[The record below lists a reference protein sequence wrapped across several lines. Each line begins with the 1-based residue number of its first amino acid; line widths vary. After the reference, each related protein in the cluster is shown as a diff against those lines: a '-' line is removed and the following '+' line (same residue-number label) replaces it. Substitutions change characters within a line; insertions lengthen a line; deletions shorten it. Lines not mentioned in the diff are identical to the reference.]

1 MYIQMKHTLLYLIS
15 VCLFLVGCRQE
26 DSFFDNAGRVKL
38 GVGID
43 DNIEIIASRSTLSEE
58 ESAALRENCK
68 IRIFNNGKLVN
79 RYGRWSEIPE
89 DGILMP
95 VGDKYSA
102 LVVAGDSVPA
112 SFESKYYKGSTQT
125 FGVAK
130 GQTTTVEVN
139 CNIVNTLVKIEYSD
153 EWENLLEEAKVTVS
167 VDGGSLEYSMGE
179 EEKIGYFIAPEKNP
193 VIECIFSGKTK
204 NGKTFSYPSTIES
217 VKEATLYTVTYSP
230 SDGEPVPGNYGGGFF
245 ELTVDETPL
254 HESETVMVYQRPVI
268 SATDGSENIDL
279 SADMFVATGAT
290 MSPVFTFSGST
301 PLKSVVVES
310 ELLSQ
315 LGLSSNYIDII
326 AEQQLLVEIGWNVT
340 ITEDKKKVTLDFR
353 DILNKF
359 FETESLHSMRFVAT
373 DTYDEIQEGATAKT
387 REAVWNI
394 IVSDANVASI
404 DIPSD
409 RRYEIWSD
417 KAVFYGQNLEEKT
430 PTETLYFRYR
440 EKDTD
445 TWSENIPAIIDGVY
459 YKTEQVKGL
468 KPGTTYQY
476 QMVEGIKVSNVISEV
491 TTDYPVQLP
500 NAGFEE
506 WQGSSPLLIYSGDES
521 NMFWDSGNHG
531 SSTMSVN
538 VTTSD
543 SSIRNTDNPDSKL
556 SAKLSSQFVGV
567 DVFGNKIG
575 AFAAGNIFIGKYLNT
590 SGMDGT
596 LGFGRSFTGRPY
608 ALRGYIR
615 YVPQIVD
622 KYSGIIAKGSNDQG
636 IIYIALTDGEG
647 EGYSGSNWSVVV
659 QTDKDGGKPKLFNKD
674 AENVIAFEEKIWTE
688 ATAGNGMVPF
698 EIKFKYK
705 ENTEKRIPNRI
716 LVVASASRYGD
727 YFQGAEGSTM
737 WLDDLELIYEE
748 SELTE

>member
-1 MYIQMKHTLLYLIS
+1 MKRTLLYLIS
-15 VCLFLVGCRQE
+15 GCLFLVGCRQE
-26 DSFFDNAGRVKL
+26 DSFLDNAGKVKL

-43 DNIEIIASRSTLSEE
+43 DEIEIIASRSTLSEE
-58 ESAALRENCK
+58 ESTALRENCK

-79 RYGRWSEIPE
+79 RYGRWSEVPE

-95 VGDKYSA
+95 VGDKYST

-112 SFESKYYKGSTQT
+112 SFESKYYKGTQT
-125 FGVAK
+125 FVVAK

-139 CNIVNTLVKIEYSD
+139 CNIVNTLVKIEYSED
-153 EWENLLEEAKVTVS
+153 WDNLLEEAKVTVS

-230 SDGEPVPGNYGGGFF
+230 ASDGEEHVPDYGGGFF
-245 ELTVDETPL
+245 ELTIDETPL
-254 HESETVMVYQRPVI
+254 HKESATVMVYQRPVI

-404 DIPSD
+404 DIPED

-445 TWSENIPAIIDGVY
+445 TWSENITAIIDGVY

-476 QMVEGIKVSNVISEV
+476 QMVEGTKVSNVISEV

-506 WQGSSPLLIYSGDES
+506 WQGSKPMLIYSGDES

-531 SSTMSVN
+531 SSSFSLTAVDL
-538 VTTSD
+538 TTYD
-543 SSIRNTDNPDSKL
+543 SSIKVEGNY
-556 SAKLSSQFVGV
+556 SAKLESKSIFGV
-567 DVFGNKIG
+567 
-575 AFAAGNIFIGKYLNT
+575 FAAGNIFVGKFLKVDGTDGILGWGRPWETRPKSLKLFVKYVPKEISGDLERFPDGNDIGK
-590 SGMDGT
+590 
-596 LGFGRSFTGRPY
+596 
-608 ALRGYIR
+608 
-615 YVPQIVD
+615 V
-622 KYSGIIAKGSNDQG
+622 
-636 IIYIALTDGEG
+636 YIALGDW
-647 EGYSGSNWSVVV
+647 SGADYDNNWPVVI
-659 QTDKDGGKPKLFNKD
+659 QTKYPETELFNPEPGSYTGDGIIGYGEKEFNQLTSGVNGEMLEFEIPITYRN
-674 AENVIAFEEKIWTE
+674 ENKLPKSIIIV
-688 ATAGNGMVPF
+688 ATAS
-698 EIKFKYK
+698 K
-705 ENTEKRIPNRI
+705 
-716 LVVASASRYGD
+716 YGD
-727 YFQGAEGSTM
+727 YYVGSVGSTM
-737 WLDDLELIYEE
+737 WLDDLKLVYE
-748 SELTE
+748 